1 MSASAGEVAR
11 PTLRVRG
18 LLGRAEPIL
27 ITGGRAVAYYREAFI
42 GIDVA
47 KLRNAIAIA
56 DSGREGEVRFFGEI
70 DASDQSMRRVI
81 QRIAGRF
88 DRVHFCYEAG
98 PTGYGLYR
106 LIRSL
111 GHECTVVAPSL
122 IPRKPGDR
130 VKTNRRDALALAR
143 LLRAGELTAVWVPD
157 EGHEAM
163 RDLVRARA
171 AAVETLRVHRQHV
184 SAFMLKHGRIYP
196 RKRGWTM
203 RYLRWLQEQSFDHPA
218 HQIALQEMVEAV
230 RISKERVE
238 RLERVIE
245 EFVPAWSLAPIV
257 RALQTLRGVD
267 LIVAVTFATEVGD
280 VQRFESPRQ
289 LMGYLG
295 LAPSERSTGE
305 TVRRGGITKAGNGRV
320 RHMLVES
327 AWTYR
332 HPPRVGAKKLY
343 RLEQAPPKVR
353 EIAWKAQTRLT
364 TRYRLLSGRGKKT
377 TVVCTAIARELAGF
391 MWAVA
396 REAQLT

>member
-1 MSASAGEVAR
+1 MAD
-11 PTLRVRG
+11 
-18 LLGRAEPIL
+18 
-27 ITGGRAVAYYREAFI
+27 YREAFV
-42 GIDVA
+42 GIDVS

-56 DSGREGEVRFFGEI
+56 DAGRDGEVRFFGEV
-70 DASDQSMRRVI
+70 DASGTSMRRVI
-81 QRIAGRF
+81 QRIAAKF
-88 DRVHFCYEAG
+88 DRIHFCYEAG

-122 IPRKPGDR
+122 IPRRPGDR
-130 VKTNRRDALALAR
+130 VKTNRRDAISLAR

-163 RDLVRARA
+163 RDLVRTRA
-171 AAVETLRVHRQHV
+171 AAVETLRVHRQQV
-184 SAFMLKHGRIYP
+184 SAFMLKHGRVYP
-196 RKRGWTM
+196 RKKGWTM
-203 RYLRWLQEQSFDHPA
+203 RYLCWLQEQQFGHPA

-238 RLERVIE
+238 RLEGVIE
-245 EFVPAWSLAPIV
+245 EFVSAWSLAPTV

-267 LIVAVTFATEVGD
+267 LIVAVTFATEIGD
-280 VQRFESPRQ
+280 MQRFESPRQ

-295 LAPSERSTGE
+295 LVPGERSTGE

-332 HPPRVGAKKLY
+332 HPPKVGAKKLY
-343 RLEQAPPKVR
+343 RLEQAPPRVR
-353 EIAWKAQTRLT
+353 EIAWKAQTRLSA
-364 TRYRLLSGRGKKT
+364 RYRKLAARGKRT
-377 TVVCTAIARELAGF
+377 TVVCTAIARELVGF

-396 REAQLT
+396 REAQPIRP

>member
-1 MSASAGEVAR
+1 MSASVGEVAR

-27 ITGGRAVAYYREAFI
+27 ITGGRAVADYREAFV

-56 DSGREGEVRFFGEI
+56 DAGREGDVRFFGEV
-70 DASDQSMRRVI
+70 DTSDTSMRRVI
-81 QRIAGRF
+81 QRIAAKF

-106 LIRSL
+106 LIRSF

-130 VKTNRRDALALAR
+130 VKTNRRDALSLSR

-171 AAVETLRVHRQHV
+171 AAVETFRVHQQV
-184 SAFMLKHGRIYP
+184 SAFMLKHGRVYP
-196 RKRGWTM
+196 RKKGWTM
-203 RYLRWLQEQSFDHPA
+203 RYLRWLQEQQFDHPA
-218 HQIALQEMVEAV
+218 HQIALQEMVESV

-238 RLERVIE
+238 RLELVIE
-245 EFVPAWSLAPIV
+245 EFVPAWSLAPII
-257 RALQTLRGVD
+257 RALQTLRGAD
-267 LIVAVTFATEVGD
+267 LIVAVTFATEIGD
-280 VQRFESPRQ
+280 MRRFESPRQ

-295 LAPSERSTGE
+295 LVPGERSTGE

-332 HPPRVGAKKLY
+332 HPPKFGAKKLY
-343 RLEQAPPKVR
+343 RLEQAPPRVR

-364 TRYRLLSGRGKKT
+364 ARYRMLSGRGKRT
-377 TVVCTAIARELAGF
+377 TVVCTAIARELVGF

-396 REAQLT
+396 REAHTT